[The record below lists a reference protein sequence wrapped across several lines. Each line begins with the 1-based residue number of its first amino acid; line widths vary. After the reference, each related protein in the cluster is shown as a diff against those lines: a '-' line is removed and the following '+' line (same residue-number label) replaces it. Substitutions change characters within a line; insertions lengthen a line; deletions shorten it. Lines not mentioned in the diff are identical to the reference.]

1 MTPDRTLPGVVL
13 ISTCI
18 IAGGI
23 LIGAQIFAVV
33 VPFASYIMVAL
44 AALVV
49 LGAAVLVLSSR
60 AQERVPSRR

>member
-1 MTPDRTLPGVVL
+1 MTPDLTLPGVVL

-60 AQERVPSRR
+60 DPDGVPSRR